1 VTVSEA
7 LSRITEIRQLVS
19 AGYPPVAQASAQTS
33 SATTASSLLATAL
46 GGAAS
51 TATSPSSTAFAQA
64 LAAAM
69 GATATGSA
77 TTGTAATGAAAPT
90 AAATATPGATGVSGS
105 DIVEAAKKYL
115 GVPYVFGGEDASGMD
130 CSGLVQRVLADLGI
144 SAPRVVSEQQYIGIE
159 VASLAEAQ
167 PGDLLVTHN
176 ADHIVIYAGDGKI
189 IHAPYPGKDVVL
201 RDNYLT
207 DADIQTIRRVA
218 PAAVDV
224 ASSGTA
230 ATPVTAATV
239 EAALASAEL
248 EPADLIAAR
257 LALLGGG
264 TL

>member
-33 SATTASSLLATAL
+33 SATTASALLATAL

-51 TATSPSSTAFAQA
+51 TAASTSSTAFAQA
-64 LAAAM
+64 LAAVT
-69 GATATGSA
+69 GATA
-77 TTGTAATGAAAPT
+77 TGTAATGAAAPT

-144 SAPRVVSEQQYIGIE
+144 SAPRVVSEQQNIGTE

-239 EAALASAEL
+239 EAALASADL
-248 EPADLIAAR
+248 ESADLIAAR